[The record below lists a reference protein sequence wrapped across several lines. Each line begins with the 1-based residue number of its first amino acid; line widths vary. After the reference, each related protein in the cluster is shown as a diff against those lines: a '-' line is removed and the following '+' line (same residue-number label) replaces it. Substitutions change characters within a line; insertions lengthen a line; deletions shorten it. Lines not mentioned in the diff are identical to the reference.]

1 MKSSVTTASAS
12 ASVFVVVVV
21 VAIVVVAS
29 EGKLLISQSYMIRLI
44 EITLGSS
51 DKEVVGSKTLGLGHI
66 RARTENSHFCKS
78 PAKFSQNN
86 RKTAV
91 TGAIIE
97 RSRRNLH

>member
-51 DKEVVGSKTLGLGHI
+51 DKEVVGSKTLGSINGTIL
-66 RARTENSHFCKS
+66 SK
-78 PAKFSQNN
+78 NN
-86 RKTAV
+86 NEINKHNKRGVRK
-91 TGAIIE
+91 I
-97 RSRRNLH
+97 